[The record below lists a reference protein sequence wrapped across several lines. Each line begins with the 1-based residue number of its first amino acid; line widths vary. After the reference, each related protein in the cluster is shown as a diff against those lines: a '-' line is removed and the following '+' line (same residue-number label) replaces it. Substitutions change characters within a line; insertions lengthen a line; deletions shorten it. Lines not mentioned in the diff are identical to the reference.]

1 LQFHVAASR
10 CIHPFPPLLAVQ
22 VRGRA
27 GRGRLPAAN
36 AGPDPNP
43 TARAMA
49 DKTLFSRII
58 DGEIPGSFVYQDEH
72 VVAIR
77 DINPAAPVHV
87 LVIPRKP
94 VPSLAELEEGDLELA
109 GRILLAVRKI
119 AEQEGLAE
127 RGYRVVVNTGQEG
140 GQTVPHLHFHI
151 LGGRQLSGHGTA

>member
-1 LQFHVAASR
+1 M
-10 CIHPFPPLLAVQ
+10 P
-22 VRGRA
+22 
-27 GRGRLPAAN
+27 
-36 AGPDPNP
+36 
-43 TARAMA
+43 

-94 VPSLAELEEGDLELA
+94 IPSLAELQEGDLELA
-109 GRILLAVRKI
+109 GRILLAVRAI

-140 GQTVPHLHFHI
+140 GQTVPHLHVHI

>member
-1 LQFHVAASR
+1 
-10 CIHPFPPLLAVQ
+10 
-22 VRGRA
+22 
-27 GRGRLPAAN
+27 
-36 AGPDPNP
+36 
-43 TARAMA
+43 MA
-49 DKTLFSRII
+49 EKTLFSRII

-109 GRILLAVRKI
+109 GRILLAVRKV
-119 AEQEGLAE
+119 AEQEGLAD

-140 GQTVPHLHFHI
+140 GQTVPHLHFHV